1 VSFVPSGDII
11 ARLKRQ
17 LGLDEKTDAVFK
29 IWEKELGPLAQGVK
43 LIGIKDGHL
52 LAEAESNV
60 HLQEITLRRRE
71 FVKKI
76 NQYFGN
82 EKVIKTIKLRLK

>member
-1 VSFVPSGDII
+1 VPFISSGDII
-11 ARLKRQ
+11 EKVKRQ

-29 IWEKELGPLAQGVK
+29 IWEKELGPLAAGVK
-43 LIGIKDGHL
+43 LIGIKDGRL
-52 LAEAESNV
+52 MAEAESNV

-71 FVKKI
+71 FIRKI

-82 EKVIKTIKLRLK
+82 VKVIKGIKISLK

>member
-1 VSFVPSGDII
+1 MPFVPSGDII
-11 ARLKRQ
+11 ERLKRH
-17 LGLDEKTDAVFK
+17 LGLDEKTDAIFK
-29 IWEKELGPLAQGVK
+29 IWEKELGQLAQGVK
-43 LIGIKDGHL
+43 LIGIKDGNL

-60 HLQEITLRRRE
+60 HLQELTLRRRE

-82 EKVIKTIKLRLK
+82 EKVIKTIKIRLK